1 MMQKTR
7 LGIGVGL
14 FGAALYLMAFL
25 NGSVVAI
32 LLAGYVLLFE
42 QNEWLRKT
50 AVKAVSLMV
59 VFGLLISVVGFM
71 TDFTGLAVD
80 FVGMFGLNLS
90 IPFVNSFV
98 ALIDDLIRLFEK
110 VLFILLGLTALGQS
124 SLPIPVVDD
133 LIRKYMN

>member
-1 MMQKTR
+1 
-7 LGIGVGL
+7 
-14 FGAALYLMAFL
+14 
-25 NGSVVAI
+25 
-32 LLAGYVLLFE
+32 
-42 QNEWLRKT
+42 
-50 AVKAVSLMV
+50 
-59 VFGLLISVVGFM
+59 
-71 TDFTGLAVD
+71 
-80 FVGMFGLNLS
+80 MFGLNLS